1 MRILIMAVAAAA
13 TATAVLA
20 AGTEL
25 RKPEPQK
32 PGLRTPEAFDSIQ
45 DRTARSVALFDEMA
59 KVITSPRCMN
69 CHPADNIPR
78 QGDEMRIHRPPM
90 VRGGEASFG
99 PTGLHCN
106 SCHGSENI
114 AVPGHGLD
122 IPGHDPWL
130 LAPASMAWI
139 GLSVPEIC
147 VQLKDPARNGGR
159 SLADIQ
165 KHNATDGLVGWGWHP
180 GKGRT
185 PAPGTQEIF
194 GQLTQAWID
203 TGAACPK

>member
-25 RKPEPQK
+25 RNPEPQK

-114 AVPGHGLD
+114 AVPGHGRD

-147 VQLKDPARNGGR
+147 VQIKDPARNGGR

-165 KHNATDGLVGWGWHP
+165 KHHATDGLVGWGWHP